1 MLYVTLLNTWAYIDK
16 SASEKKEIYFFKNI
30 GLILH
35 RAIYMAH
42 HVTSRA
48 FA

>member
-1 MLYVTLLNTWAYIDK
+1 MLYVTLENTWAYIDK
-16 SASEKKEIYFFKNI
+16 SASEEEIYFLKNI
-30 GLILH
+30 GLIVH

-48 FA
+48 FS